1 MKNLNLA
8 MFLDRSSLPA
18 INTIEDIRSMAKR
31 RVPRMIFDFVDGGAD
46 GEVTLAANR
55 RSLDDLYFDPHF
67 LRDVSGRDVS
77 TTVLGERVSLPFG
90 LAPAGLATVVHPE
103 GELAAARAAGR
114 AGTVFVVSTA
124 SGHTLES
131 IAEVA
136 TGPLWFQLYLWK
148 DDDVVG
154 SLVDRAAAV
163 GCSALVL
170 TIDVPM
176 VGKRER
182 DLRNGMSLPPRIRT
196 RGALDAA
203 RRPRWIKGLVAG
215 PEITF
220 SNLAGIADGDS
231 AATVGAYVDR
241 TLVDPTATWERV
253 DWLRRRWN
261 GPLVIKGVMSRAD
274 AVQALEHGADAVY
287 VSNHGGR
294 QLDGAAGTTTVL
306 PEIVDVVDGRAEVFI
321 DGGIRRGADIVKVK
335 ALGATAAFGGRP
347 WVFGLAADGE
357 RGVDRM
363 LEILRADVDRTL
375 ALIGVPALRRRES
388 RGATQRG
395 RRSREVT
402 RVETRRVSWIMATPA
417 MTMPPPTSAI
427 AEGTIPRIR
436 YDQISAASGIA
447 YM

>member
-1 MKNLNLA
+1 MKNLA
-8 MFLDRSSLPA
+8 MLFARSSLST
-18 INTIEDIRSMAKR
+18 INTIDDIRSLAAR
-31 RVPRMIFDFVDGGAD
+31 RVPRMIFDFIDGGAD
-46 GEVTLAANR
+46 AELTVAANR
-55 RSLDDLYFDPHF
+55 RSLDDWQFDPRY
-67 LRDVSGRDVS
+67 LRDVSARDVS
-77 TTVLGERVSLPFG
+77 TTVLGERIALPFG
-90 LAPAGLATVVHPE
+90 LAPAGLATVAHPD

-114 AGTVFVVSTA
+114 AGTVFAVSTA
-124 SGHTLES
+124 SGHTLEA

-136 TGPLWFQLYLWK
+136 SGPLWFQLYLWK
-148 DDDVVG
+148 DDEVVKA
-154 SLVDRAAAV
+154 LVDRAAAV

-203 RRPRWIKGLVAG
+203 RRPRWVKGLLTG

-220 SNLAGIADGDS
+220 ANLAGIAQGDS

-241 TLVDPTATWERV
+241 ALVDPTATWDRV
-253 DWLRRRWN
+253 DWLRRLWS
-261 GPLVIKGVMSRAD
+261 GPLVIKGVMSRED
-274 AVQALEHGADAVY
+274 ARRAVEHGADAVY

-306 PEIVDVVDGRAEVFI
+306 PEIVDAVAGRAEVFV

-363 LEILRADVDRTL
+363 LEILAADVDRTL
-375 ALIGVPALRRRES
+375 ALVGVPRFDDVDGSVL
-388 RGATQRG
+388 RG
-395 RRSREVT
+395 REVAG
-402 RVETRRVSWIMATPA
+402 R
-417 MTMPPPTSAI
+417 
-427 AEGTIPRIR
+427 G
-436 YDQISAASGIA
+436 
-447 YM
+447 

>member
-1 MKNLNLA
+1 MKNLA
-8 MFLDRSSLPA
+8 MLFARSSLST
-18 INTIEDIRSMAKR
+18 INTMDDIRSLAAR
-31 RVPRMIFDFVDGGAD
+31 RVPRMIFDFIDGGAD
-46 GEVTLAANR
+46 AELTMAANR
-55 RSLDDLYFDPHF
+55 RSLDDWHFDPRY
-67 LRDVSGRDVS
+67 LRDVSARDIS
-77 TTVLGERVSLPFG
+77 TTVLGERVALPFG
-90 LAPAGLATVVHPE
+90 LAPAGLATVAHPD

-114 AGTVFVVSTA
+114 AGTVFAVSTA
-124 SGHTLES
+124 SGHTLEA
-131 IAEVA
+131 IADVA

-154 SLVDRAAAV
+154 ALVDRAAAV

-170 TIDVPM
+170 TIDVPT

-203 RRPRWIKGLVAG
+203 RRPRWIRGLVSG

-220 SNLAGIADGDS
+220 ANLAGIADGDS

-241 TLVDPTATWERV
+241 SLIDPTATWDRV

-261 GPLVIKGVMSRAD
+261 GALVIKGVMSRHD
-274 AVQALEHGADAVY
+274 AELAVEHGADAVY

-306 PEIVDVVDGRAEVFI
+306 PEIVDAVAGRAEVFV
-321 DGGIRRGADIVKVK
+321 DGGIRRGADIVKAK

-363 LEILRADVDRTL
+363 LEILSADIDRTL
-375 ALIGVPALRRRES
+375 ALVGVPRFDDVDRSVL
-388 RGATQRG
+388 
-395 RRSREVT
+395 RSRDV
-402 RVETRRVSWIMATPA
+402 A
-417 MTMPPPTSAI
+417 
-427 AEGTIPRIR
+427 G
-436 YDQISAASGIA
+436 GG
-447 YM
+447 